1 MSALTVRESVII
13 ISKSLSILSNDP
25 RPYYMVGDFFM
36 LQQGP
41 RFLQQGQNAVGRVGL
56 IDDCAAIS
64 WSKIPR
70 SFREKREKGKT
81 RQGEKKDQVVEKR
94 EDVDHR
100 EDVDMHRAKTKMS
113 SHSPVV

>member
-1 MSALTVRESVII
+1 M
-13 ISKSLSILSNDP
+13 
-25 RPYYMVGDFFM
+25 
-36 LQQGP
+36 
-41 RFLQQGQNAVGRVGL
+41 QQGQNAVGRVGL

-70 SFREKREKGKT
+70 SFREKKGKKRKT

-100 EDVDMHRAKTKMS
+100 EDVDLHRAKTKMS
-113 SHSPVV
+113 SHSPIV